1 MSLMICPECAHEV
14 SSAATACPNCA
25 HPFVTPVV
33 TPVIQRKVIVEEVMP
48 EREGFPKWA
57 FIPLGLLGLVLLFV
71 LFAFMRNND
80 DEAQK
85 NVNVKIGTTQTASNT
100 RETTLRADSAPNE
113 IVVPPSSQPGQVYVP
128 QSSTSAPSSQS
139 TTIQSV
145 PPETI
150 VSDKGT
156 VKIEA
161 KVAGTTG
168 GARPV
173 GKENFYL
180 LDKDLQSILSEADI
194 DDEEGQGLTN
204 AFGLSVVYPS
214 KYGETN
220 KKAMNA
226 INKHIVYKTITDGSG
241 KAQIKDVKP
250 DSYYLFGITKSSNGF
265 AIWSS
270 PVTIQAGDNSLVLP
284 PARLT
289 EIIE

>member
-25 HPFVTPVV
+25 HPFA
-33 TPVIQRKVIVEEVMP
+33 TPVIQRRVIVNEPVP
-48 EREGFPKWA
+48 ERDGFPKWA
-57 FIPLGLLGLVLLFV
+57 FIPLGILGVVLLFV
-71 LFAFMRNND
+71 LFAFLRNND

-85 NVNVKIGTTQTASNT
+85 NINVKIGSAQTTSNT
-100 RETTLRADSAPNE
+100 RDTTLRGDSSAPNE

-128 QSSTSAPSSQS
+128 QSSTSSAPPSQS

-161 KVAGTTG
+161 KLAGKTG
-168 GARPV
+168 GSQPV

-180 LDKDLQSILSEADI
+180 LDKDLQSILSEANI

-214 KYGETN
+214 KYGETR
-220 KKAMNA
+220 KKAMDA
-226 INKHIVYKTITDGSG
+226 INKHIVYKTITDASG
-241 KAQIKDVKP
+241 KAQMKDVKP

-289 EIIE
+289 EIVE

>member
-14 SSAATACPNCA
+14 SSSAATCPNCG
-25 HPFVTPVV
+25 HPFA
-33 TPVIQRKVIVEEVMP
+33 TPVIQRKVIVNEVVP
-48 EREGFPKWA
+48 ERDGFPKWA
-57 FIPLGLLGLVLLFV
+57 FIPLGILGALLLFV

-80 DEAQK
+80 DDQK
-85 NVNVKIGTTQTASNT
+85 NINVKIGSTQTADNS
-100 RETTLRADSAPNE
+100 RETTTRTTTSGAPNE

-128 QSSTSAPSSQS
+128 QSSTSIPPPSQS

-161 KVAGTTG
+161 KLAGRTG
-168 GARPV
+168 GSQPV

-204 AFGLSVVYPS
+204 AFGLSIVYPS
-214 KYGETN
+214 KYSETR
-220 KKAMNA
+220 KKALDA
-226 INKHIVYKTITDGSG
+226 INKHIIYKTLTDSGG

-250 DSYYLFGITKSSNGF
+250 DSYYLYGITKSGNGF

>member
-14 SSAATACPNCA
+14 SSSAASCPNCG
-25 HPFVTPVV
+25 HPFAA
-33 TPVIQRKVIVEEVMP
+33 PVIQRKVIVNEVVP
-48 EREGFPKWA
+48 ERDGFPKWA
-57 FIPLGLLGLVLLFV
+57 FIPLGILGALLLFV
-71 LFAFMRNND
+71 LFAFMRND
-80 DEAQK
+80 DDDQK
-85 NVNVKIGTTQTASNT
+85 NINVKIGSTQTAGDS
-100 RETTLRADSAPNE
+100 RETTTRTTTSGAPNE

-128 QSSTSAPSSQS
+128 QSSTSIPPPSQS

-161 KVAGTTG
+161 KLAGRTG
-168 GARPV
+168 GAQPV

-194 DDEEGQGLTN
+194 DDDEGQGLTN

-226 INKHIVYKTITDGSG
+226 INKHIIYRTITDSSG
-241 KAQIKDVKP
+241 KAQMKDVKP